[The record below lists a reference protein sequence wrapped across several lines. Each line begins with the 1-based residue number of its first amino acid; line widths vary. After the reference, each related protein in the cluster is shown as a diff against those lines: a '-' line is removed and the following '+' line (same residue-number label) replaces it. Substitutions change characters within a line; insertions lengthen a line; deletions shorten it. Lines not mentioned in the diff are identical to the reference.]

1 MEDKK
6 NAAQPLR
13 VLELFAGVGGFRLGL
28 NAVSEEQGQSAF
40 EVVWSNQWEP
50 ATRTQWAAQVYQARW
65 GSNDLVNRDIFEV
78 LADPDAMAR
87 IDSANPD
94 MLVGGFPC
102 QDYSVAQPANR
113 AQGLVGKKG
122 VLWWAIH
129 ALLEHRRDVG
139 QPIKY
144 LMLENVDRLLASP
157 SICRG
162 RDFAVILASLQAL
175 GYAVEWR
182 IINAADYG
190 YPQKRRRAFILAYH
204 QSTPAYA
211 AIHAALA
218 CHQPLDWLTMTGVMT
233 SALPCQLKSGATL
246 RQFTLAGDVWT
257 TQNNY
262 TPLNGKSQFQSGG
275 LMLAGNVWTGD
286 LAAPV
291 IEDFTSFVGMPT
303 PRTLW
308 DVVAGTKVV
317 PEDFFLPEF
326 SLERWSYLKGAK
338 SIPRN
343 RNGHAYCYTEGAMAF
358 PDTLDA
364 PARTIITSEGGSS
377 PSRTTHVVRHE
388 DERLRR
394 LLPEELE
401 ALNGFPRGFTDISG
415 ISARQRAFLMGNAL
429 VTGLVTRL
437 GKALQYFT
445 NDPSFKMSTPGAEC
459 DLAGSGVTP
468 QDSQT
473 DTATA
478 DVSMNI
484 AEFVARCPSLAWLL
498 GETAASDRQRTGYC
512 CPAYV
517 IDSGHLTEMGFGP
530 ISRYS
535 LIVCPPP
542 ELTPGPIH
550 LERTIQI
557 ELVPQLDESQAD
569 TVAFYEAAT
578 PENGQVRIG
587 IPIYIVEALVRS
599 GREAGVAD
607 GDIRIPVVFVCGEKT
622 HCVTTNIPDDWDCS
636 MERFEKWRHE
646 YSWGQYCMSD
656 DELQLL
662 DASLVGVSDFT
673 PWEHE
678 VYETANAREVVAVVM
693 SGCDLGANPF
703 SPGEDVAI
711 HDDTRVLPT

>member
-1 MEDKK
+1 MDGIK
-6 NAAQPLR
+6 NEAQPLR

-28 NAVSEEQGQSAF
+28 NAVRGNQGQSAF

-50 ATRTQWAAQVYQARW
+50 ATRTQWAADVYQARW
-65 GSNDLVNRDIFEV
+65 GSQDLVNRDIFAV
-78 LADPDAMAR
+78 LADPEAMAR

-102 QDYSVAQPANR
+102 QDYSVAQPASQ

-129 ALLEHRRDVG
+129 ALLEHRQAAG

-157 SICRG
+157 STCRG
-162 RDFAVILASLQAL
+162 RDFAVILASLEAL

-182 IINAADYG
+182 IVNAADYG

-211 AIHAALA
+211 AIQAALA
-218 CHQPLDWLTMTGVMT
+218 CHQPLGWLTMTGVMA
-233 SALPCQLKSGATL
+233 SALPCQLKPGATV
-246 RQFTLAGDVWT
+246 RQFALAGDVWT
-257 TQNNY
+257 TQNDYN
-262 TPLNGKSQFQSGG
+262 PVNGKSRFQSGG
-275 LMLAGNVWTGD
+275 LMLGGNVWTAE

-291 IEDFTSFVGMPT
+291 IEDFTPFVGLPM

-308 DVVAGTKVV
+308 DVVADTDAV
-317 PEDFFLPEF
+317 PEDYFLPAS

-343 RNGHAYCYTEGAMAF
+343 RNGHAYLYTEGAMAF

-394 LLPEELE
+394 LMPEELE
-401 ALNGFPRGFTDISG
+401 ALNGFPRGFTDIPG

-437 GKALQYFT
+437 GEALQHFT
-445 NDPSFKMSTPGAEC
+445 SGPLDKISMLDETR
-459 DLAGSGVTP
+459 DLAGGGVP
-468 QDSQT
+468 DDSQT
-473 DTATA
+473 DAAGSGICLTTAA
-478 DVSMNI
+478 
-484 AEFVARCPSLAWLL
+484 FVERCPSLARLL
-498 GETAASDRQRTGYC
+498 DETAGLDRQRTGYG
-512 CPAYV
+512 CPAYLV
-517 IDSGHLTEMGFGP
+517 DSRHLTEMRLGS
-530 ISRYS
+530 ICRYA

-542 ELTPGPIH
+542 ELIPAPIRF
-550 LERTIQI
+550 EGRIQI
-557 ELVPQLDESQAD
+557 ELLPQLDESQAD

-578 PENGQVRIG
+578 AENGQVRIG
-587 IPIYIVEALVRS
+587 IPLYIADELVCLA
-599 GREAGVAD
+599 REDGMAD
-607 GDIRIPVVFVCGEKT
+607 CDIRIPMVFICGEQT
-622 HCVTTNIPDDWDCS
+622 VTCLSRIPEQWDWC
-636 MERFEKWRHE
+636 MWRFEKARHE
-646 YSWGQYCMSD
+646 YSWGLYCMSD

-662 DASLVGVSDFT
+662 DESLAEISDVA
-673 PWEHE
+673 PWLHGI
-678 VYETANAREVVAVVM
+678 YEKADKSREVVAVLM
-693 SGCDLGANPF
+693 PGCDLGANPF
-703 SPGEDVAI
+703 CAEEEVAI
-711 HDDTRVLPT
+711 QADTRVLPT